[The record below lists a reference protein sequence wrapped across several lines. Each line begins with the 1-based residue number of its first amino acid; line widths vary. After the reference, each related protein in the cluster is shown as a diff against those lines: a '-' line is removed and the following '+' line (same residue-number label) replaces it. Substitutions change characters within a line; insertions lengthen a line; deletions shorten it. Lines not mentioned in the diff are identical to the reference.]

1 MQLLREFRRMATLL
15 RNSFVKSKL
24 GGGSGGVQHARFMA
38 KQDENV
44 LVVRRALFEELG
56 AFQGLEA
63 GTDRYIDAFLKR
75 ENNYFLPRSKA
86 EDDPSHKQIIPYAV
100 FTFEGKILHYVRG
113 AKSGEKRLVAKGSI
127 GIGGH
132 INDGDESLFSFD
144 RDAYRAAVHRE
155 IEEELQFEGGYTD
168 RVAALIND
176 DSNEVGRVHL
186 GIVHIVT
193 LNHSAVSAGEKAIA
207 ELGFFTVEELRAR
220 RDNLETWS
228 QIVLDAWETL

>member
-1 MQLLREFRRMATLL
+1 
-15 RNSFVKSKL
+15 
-24 GGGSGGVQHARFMA
+24 MA
-38 KQDENV
+38 KQEENV

-56 AFQGLEA
+56 AFQGLQA
-63 GTDRYIDAFLKR
+63 DTDRYIDAFLKR
-75 ENNYFLPRSKA
+75 ENNCFLPRSRA
-86 EDDPSHKQIIPYAV
+86 EEDPSYKQIIPYAV
-100 FTFEGKILHYVRG
+100 FTYGDKILHYVRG

-155 IEEELQFEGGYTD
+155 IEEELKFSGGYED

-176 DSNEVGRVHL
+176 DSNDVGRVHL
-186 GIVHIVT
+186 GIVHIVRLET
-193 LNHSAVSAGEKAIA
+193 FAVTAGEKAIA
-207 ELGFFTVEELRAR
+207 ELGFLTLEELRSR
-220 RDNLETWS
+220 RDHLETWS